1 MKIKYLTILAVLA
14 LSACASQPDYKAATG
29 GGYGYKESQISENRY
44 RVQYKARG
52 DARDKAMDY
61 ALLRSAELTLLKGYD
76 WFMVVDRETL
86 RDREQQAGLRTEV
99 RNDRVVTRDCGLLGC
114 TTTSRPSTS
123 YGVGIGAG
131 TSPRTETE
139 TVLEIR
145 LGKGVRPASGDSYDA
160 LEVRDNLVSRD

>member
-1 MKIKYLTILAVLA
+1 MNIKYLAIVAVLT
-14 LSACASQPDYKAATG
+14 LSACASQPDYKAANG

-86 RDREQQAGLRTEV
+86 RDREQQSGVRTEI

-114 TTTSRPSTS
+114 TTRSRPSRS
-123 YGVGIGAG
+123 YSAGVGTDTG
-131 TSPRTETE
+131 SRTETE

-145 LGKGVRPASGDSYDA
+145 MGKGVRPSSGDSYDA
-160 LEVRDNLVSRD
+160 LEVRDNLQSRA